1 MSADDKL
8 QTFVVRVTQSCD
20 YEITVVATSATEAE
34 AEALRGVEQHGI
46 DVVGVLTDSSVT
58 AWDVE
63 AEE

>member
-20 YEITVVATSATEAE
+20 YEITVSAKSATEAE
-34 AEALRGVEQHGI
+34 AEALRRVEQHGI
-46 DVVGVLTDSSVT
+46 DAVGILTDSSVT

-63 AEE
+63 VEE

>member
-20 YEITVVATSATEAE
+20 YEITVSATNDIEAE
-34 AEALRGVEQHGI
+34 AEALRRVEQHGM
-46 DVVGVLTDSSVT
+46 DAVGVLTDSSVT

-63 AEE
+63 VEE